1 MVLAPSAD
9 DKPLRAFMARSTLC
23 RGAAAAPVLGP
34 RPMSAPEENPVR
46 ETRITPIVPSE
57 SVLVATA
64 RGMRPKK
71 AEAPAPR
78 DARAHVETC
87 PFCSGNE
94 HMTPPVIAAYPGG
107 KNWEIRIVENLYP
120 VLGDDR
126 SNPNLSF
133 GLQQTIDG

>member
-23 RGAAAAPVLGP
+23 RGAAVPPVLSS
-34 RPMSAPEENPVR
+34 RSMSTPEEKPVR
-46 ETRITPIVPSE
+46 EIRINPIVPSE

-78 DARAHVETC
+78 DTRAHVETC
-87 PFCSGNE
+87 PFCTGNE
-94 HMTPPVIAAYPGG
+94 HMTPPVIASYPAK

-126 SNPNLSF
+126 QNPNL
-133 GLQQTIDG
+133 I